1 MANLTQ
7 LLLAL
12 QNLPQTQGG
21 TQLFPSVG
29 PAAMPDTPAPPM
41 SIAGPE
47 APPVAPGAPLNPD
60 IIRQYLALLGPAPAP
75 PPTQAP
81 AGVLDKIAAALGGVS
96 AGIQGYGPQ
105 YVQSLRAQREQPQR
119 EYQAR
124 LDQYNQQKQQF
135 GLRGLEAAQSAE
147 ERRQDREQ
155 RVAERQFERDFQENA
170 RRAGITDTMA
180 LDKLRDAM
188 QTQRDKERER
198 AQDERQQE
206 QIKAQKEKD
215 ARTLENQLISKDFV
229 PPEIAKEIANYTAGK
244 IETLSQRTR
253 QYQSAQAKK
262 LQAQADRLSRIGA
275 GGAGG
280 GGGNVQATIV
290 GPDGN
295 MLGTLPYGKIKFN
308 RLGEPEGFPPGSQI
322 RLQNQPRQAAQAET
336 IPGPY
341 NPALRPQAGAAAPR
355 GGKTITMDQ
364 LKVSAK
370 QAGISVTEA
379 VRQFREAGYSMR
391 P

>member
-21 TQLFPSVG
+21 AQLFPSVG
-29 PAAMPDTPAPPM
+29 PAVAPDIPTPPTM
-41 SIAGPE
+41 PE
-47 APPVAPGAPLNPD
+47 APPVAPSAPLNPD
-60 IIRQYLALLGPAPAP
+60 IIRQYLQLLGPAPTP

-81 AGVLDKIAAALGGVS
+81 VGILDKIAAALGGVS

-105 YVQSLRAQREQPQR
+105 YAQSLRAQREQPQR
-119 EYQAR
+119 EFEERQRQYQ
-124 LDQYNQQKQQF
+124 QQRTQL

-170 RRAGITDTMA
+170 RRMGITDQMA
-180 LDKLRDAM
+180 MEKLREAA
-188 QTQRDKERER
+188 TIQRDKERER

-206 QIKAQKEKD
+206 QIKAQKERD
-215 ARTLENQLISKDFV
+215 ARILEGKLTTEDGAPAK
-229 PPEIAKEIANYTAGK
+229 IAKEIARYTTQLSDTISPAAEKWRGLRAQK
-244 IETLSQRTR
+244 IE
-253 QYQSAQAKK
+253 AQ
-262 LQAQADRLSRIGA
+262 LRRLSGA
-275 GGAGG
+275 GGGGGG

-295 MLGTLPYGKIKFN
+295 VLGTLPYGKIKFN

-322 RLQNQPRQAAQAET
+322 RLQNQPRQAAQAES

-341 NPALRPQAGAAAPR
+341 NPALRPQAATGTPQ

-364 LKVSAK
+364 LKASAK
-370 QAGISVTEA
+370 AAGISVDTA

>member
-1 MANLTQ
+1 MANLTE

-21 TQLFPSVG
+21 PSVFPQIG
-29 PAAMPDTPAPPM
+29 PATMPDTPQPPASLTM
-41 SIAGPE
+41 SE

-60 IIRQYLALLGPAPAP
+60 IIRQYLALLGPAPTP
-75 PPTQAP
+75 PPAQAP
-81 AGVLDKIAAALGGVS
+81 AGILDKIAAALGGVS

-105 YVQSLRAQREQPQR
+105 YAQSLRAQREQPQR

-124 LDQYNQQKQQF
+124 LDQYNQQKQQL

-155 RVAERQFERDFQENA
+155 RVADRQFERDFQENA

-206 QIKAQKEKD
+206 QIKAQKERD

-295 MLGTLPYGKIKFN
+295 VLGTLPYGKIKFN
-308 RLGEPEGFPPGSQI
+308 RLGEPEGFPQGSQI

-341 NPALRPQAGAAAPR
+341 NPALRPQAATGTPQ

-364 LKVSAK
+364 LKASAK
-370 QAGISVTEA
+370 RAGISVTEA

>member
-21 TQLFPSVG
+21 AQLFPSVG
-29 PAAMPDTPAPPM
+29 PAVAPDIPTPPTSLTM
-41 SIAGPE
+41 PE
-47 APPVAPGAPLNPD
+47 APPVAPSAPLNPD
-60 IIRQYLALLGPAPAP
+60 IIRQYLALLGPAPTP
-75 PPTQAP
+75 PPAQAP

-105 YVQSLRAQREQPQR
+105 YAQSLRAQREQPQR
-119 EYQAR
+119 EFEERQRQYQ
-124 LDQYNQQKQQF
+124 QQRTQL
-135 GLRGLEAAQSAE
+135 GMRGLEAAQSAE

-155 RVAERQFERDFQENA
+155 RVADRQFERDFQENA
-170 RRAGITDTMA
+170 RRAGITDAMA
-180 LDKLRDAM
+180 MDKLRDAM

-198 AQDERQQE
+198 AADEKLAAQQKQQDK
-206 QIKAQKEKD
+206 IKAAELASKYRLAGAKQYANELAERDLGLRDKVSAGADKWLSAKVQLDE
-215 ARTLENQLISKDFV
+215 AR
-229 PPEIAKEIANYTAGK
+229 ANRAA
-244 IETLSQRTR
+244 L
-253 QYQSAQAKK
+253 
-262 LQAQADRLSRIGA
+262 GA
-275 GGAGG
+275 GGGG

-290 GPDGN
+290 GPDGAV
-295 MLGTLPYGKIKFN
+295 LGTLPYGKIKFN

-322 RLQNQPRQAAQAET
+322 RLQNQPQQKEF

-341 NPALRPQAGAAAPR
+341 NPAQRPGGATTGTPQ

-364 LKVSAK
+364 LKASAK
-370 QAGISVTEA
+370 AAGISVDTA
-379 VRQFREAGYSMR
+379 VKQFREAGYSMR